1 MVGQFCSA
9 AVLRTCCL
17 GASDNCTGVG
27 PESTHTYESVNYPAI
42 IKEYNEH
49 MGGVDLFD
57 MLMSL

>member
-9 AVLRTCCL
+9 SVLHTCCL
-17 GASDNCTGVG
+17 GASDNCTEVG
-27 PESTHTYESVNYPAI
+27 LESTHTYESVNCPAI